1 MSWQLWD
8 PPAIIIPAPAQEQIQ
23 IQAQQQQQLTDEQ
36 HFRKIYDQP
45 WNKLHSDGRINIDGE
60 SSASVSPYSEH
71 FRSQVETGIWPLVE
85 ALYTRGYLPV
95 SSCAGHRSSLLGEW
109 DTLFQYRSEPYVSIA
124 VHRDLEQSTLNSI
137 RQLLIK
143 HATVSSTHSQAN
155 MNATTTRIRH
165 ARTTIDT
172 AQEYAALNWQLQR
185 NYTAYSYINIRINP
199 WSRFNPLHVLRTQR
213 EHTLI
218 LEQAR
223 EFERLER
230 YSL

>member
-8 PPAIIIPAPAQEQIQ
+8 PPAIIIPAPAQQEIK
-23 IQAQQQQQLTDEQ
+23 IQQQQQLTDEQ
-36 HFRKIYDQP
+36 HSRKIYDRP
-45 WNKLHSDGRINIDGE
+45 WNTLQADGRINIDGA

-71 FRSQVETGIWPLVE
+71 FKSQVEPGIWPLVHT
-85 ALYTRGYLPV
+85 LYLKGYLPV
-95 SSCAGHRSSLLGEW
+95 SSCAGHRSSLLKEW

-124 VHRDLEQSTLNSI
+124 VHRDLEHTTLEHFQS
-137 RQLLIK
+137 LLIK

-155 MNATTTRIRH
+155 MNASTTKIRH
-165 ARTTIDT
+165 SSRAVDT
-172 AQEYAALNWQLQR
+172 QQEYAALNWQLQR

-213 EHTLI
+213 EQQLI
-218 LEQAR
+218 LAQALL
-223 EFERLER
+223 FENLDR

>member
-23 IQAQQQQQLTDEQ
+23 IVAQQQQQLTDEQ

-45 WNKLHSDGRINIDGE
+45 WNKLQADGRINIDGA

-71 FRSQVETGIWPLVE
+71 FRSQVEDGIWPLVNT
-85 ALYTRGYLPV
+85 LYNRGYLPV
-95 SSCAGHRSSLLGEW
+95 SSCAGHRSSLAQEW

-124 VHRDLEQSTLNSI
+124 VHRDCEQRTLHSMQ
-137 RQLLIK
+137 QLLIK
-143 HATVSSTHSQAN
+143 HASISCTHTQAN
-155 MNATTTRIRH
+155 MNASTTKIAHSRYTV
-165 ARTTIDT
+165 DT
-172 AQEYAALNWQLQR
+172 ADEYRALNWQLQR

-213 EHTLI
+213 EHELI
-218 LEQAR
+218 LAQAQLFEQLAP
-223 EFERLER
+223 